1 MATLE
6 RIPLQR
12 SVAIVRDDSIA
23 VRPSRGQLL
32 GPLIELGIA
41 LVAVAL
47 IVTMLETLPLMLLM
61 VLLLLAL
68 ILGPI
73 GVLGVV
79 YSAIG
84 SSFMMERRKNSAR
97 WQQGFLG
104 LGIGT
109 IELVPFQ
116 RIKRIDVD
124 GDYEDELRSGD
135 MQDIVHWDVVLVK
148 DNDRRLTIGTVAAAR
163 PLADLGVERANRLAA
178 HVAAMAGV
186 ESVPATLPEADTIEE
201 ATPQPV
207 RPRRKRRIRRV
218 SPPHRGA

>member
-1 MATLE
+1 MTPTE

-12 SVAIVRDDSIA
+12 SVAVVREHSIA

-32 GPLIELGIA
+32 GPLIELAIA

-47 IVTMLETLPLMLLM
+47 IVTMLDVLPLVLLM

-68 ILGPI
+68 ILGPV

-84 SSFMMERRKNSAR
+84 SSFIMERKKNSAR

-109 IELVPFQ
+109 VELVPFQ
-116 RIKRIDVD
+116 RIQRIEVD
-124 GDYEDELRSGD
+124 TDYDDELRSGELN
-135 MQDIVHWDVVLVK
+135 DIVHSAVVLVK
-148 DNDRRLTIGTVAAAR
+148 DNGRRLTIGTVAAAR
-163 PLADLGVERANRLAA
+163 PLADLGIERANRLAG

-186 ESVPATLPEADTIEE
+186 EAALAALPETDTIEE
-201 ATPQPV
+201 PTREPV
-207 RPRRKRRIRRV
+207 RPRRKRRSRRI
-218 SPPHRGA
+218 SPPPHKA

>member
-1 MATLE
+1 MATIE

-12 SVAIVRDDSIA
+12 SVAVVRDESIS

-47 IVTMLETLPLMLLM
+47 IVTMLNALPLALLM
-61 VLLLLAL
+61 VLLLLVL

-84 SSFMMERRKNSAR
+84 SSFVMERKKNSAR

-109 IELVPFQ
+109 VELVPFQ

-124 GDYEDELRSGD
+124 SDYEDELRSGD
-135 MQDIVHWDVVLVK
+135 LQDIVHWEVVLVK
-148 DNDRRLTIGTVAAAR
+148 DNDRRLTIGTIASAR
-163 PLADLGVERANRLAA
+163 PLADLGVERANRLAG
-178 HVAAMAGV
+178 HVAALAGV
-186 ESVPATLPEADTIEE
+186 EVVPATLPEAAMVEE
-201 ATPQPV
+201 PEGKPV
-207 RPRRKRRIRRV
+207 RPRRKRRVRRI
-218 SPPHRGA
+218 SPPHHGA

>member
-1 MATLE
+1 
-6 RIPLQR
+6 
-12 SVAIVRDDSIA
+12 
-23 VRPSRGQLL
+23 
-32 GPLIELGIA
+32 
-41 LVAVAL
+41 
-47 IVTMLETLPLMLLM
+47 M

-84 SSFMMERRKNSAR
+84 SSFVMERRKNSAR

-109 IELVPFQ
+109 VELVPFQ

-124 GDYEDELRSGD
+124 TDFDDELRSGELN
-135 MQDIVHWDVVLVK
+135 DIVHCAVVLVK

-163 PLADLGVERANRLAA
+163 PLADLGVERANGLAA

-186 ESVPATLPEADTIEE
+186 EAVPAVLPEPDTIEE

-207 RPRRKRRIRRV
+207 RPRRKRRTRRV
-218 SPPHRGA
+218 SPPHHGA